1 MEGDF
6 FYIRRRFKIWKRNS
20 NMSGLCV
27 MKCLDG
33 FLKIPEEFTTI
44 GLPYNN
50 YSGKVNEQRIVWK
63 EY

>member
-6 FYIRRRFKIWKRNS
+6 FYRRRRFQMWKRNS

-33 FLKIPEEFTTI
+33 FLKIPEEFYYDRSAI
-44 GLPYNN
+44 QQL
-50 YSGKVNEQRIVWK
+50 
-63 EY
+63 